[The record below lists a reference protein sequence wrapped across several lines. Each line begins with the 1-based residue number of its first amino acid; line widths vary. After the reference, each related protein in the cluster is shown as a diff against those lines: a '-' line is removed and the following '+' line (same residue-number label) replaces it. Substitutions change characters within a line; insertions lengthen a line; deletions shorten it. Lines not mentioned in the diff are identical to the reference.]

1 MPARSALENSAIG
14 APFKPNAYL
23 VRRAVQRL
31 RKNVAA
37 HFPFHSRPCA
47 DMPARLEPRRAII
60 AVAPFDDDA
69 RAAPSAPVPI
79 RQLPDILI
87 NQIAAGEV
95 VERPASVV
103 KELVENALDAGAL
116 RIDIDLEEGGVR
128 LIRIRD
134 DGAGIAAAEL
144 PLAIS
149 RHATSKIA
157 SLDDLEGVATLGFR
171 GEALPS
177 IASVS
182 RFVVVSRRDEAEH
195 GSSLE
200 VEGGRVGGI
209 TPKPHPRG
217 TTVEVRDL
225 FFNVPARRKFL
236 KAERTELGHIEE
248 WLRQLALARPDVEL
262 RVSHNGRPSRR
273 WKGEGGGMLH
283 GAGVSH
289 VRLNETLGEEFARH
303 ALRVDHSAAGLRLHG
318 WIAQPAYNRA
328 SADQQY
334 LYVNGR
340 AVRDRSIA
348 HAVKQ
353 AFADVLFHGR
363 QPAYVLFLELDPRR
377 VDVNVHPAK
386 HEVRF
391 RDARLLHDFVYRT
404 LHEALAETRAGQSPA
419 SMEAGAATA
428 LVYPDAGSPNA
439 TAGMG
444 WSQFQRGM
452 PQAPL
457 GLQVAEARA
466 GYAALYGASPSMQAM
481 ASPMPA
487 SDDATLP
494 PLGYAIAQLHG
505 IYILAETAEGLIVV
519 DMHAAHERI
528 GYEKLKRAHDG
539 EGLRSQPLLVPAALA
554 VSEREADTAE
564 REAAMLALLGFDV
577 TRSGLQSLTL
587 RSVPALLAHGD
598 VEALLRD
605 VLGDLRD
612 HGDTSFAGGRRVV
625 AARDE
630 LLSTMAC
637 HGAVRANRRLSLPEM
652 NALLRQMEATE
663 RSGQCNHGRPTW
675 ARFTLPEI
683 DRWFLRGR

>member
-1 MPARSALENSAIG
+1 M
-14 APFKPNAYL
+14 
-23 VRRAVQRL
+23 
-31 RKNVAA
+31 
-37 HFPFHSRPCA
+37 
-47 DMPARLEPRRAII
+47 
-60 AVAPFDDDA
+60 
-69 RAAPSAPVPI
+69 PI
-79 RQLPDILI
+79 RQLPDTLI

-103 KELVENALDAGAL
+103 KELVENALDAGA
-116 RIDIDLEEGGVR
+116 RRVDIDLEEGGVR

-134 DGAGIAAAEL
+134 DGLGIPPEEL
-144 PLAIS
+144 PLAVS

-182 RFVVVSRRDEAEH
+182 RFLLASRHRGAEH
-195 GSSLE
+195 GAALE
-200 VEGGRVGGI
+200 IDGGRVGEVI
-209 TPKPHPRG
+209 PRSHPQG
-217 TTVEVRDL
+217 TTIEVRDL

-236 KAERTELGHIEE
+236 RAERTELGHIED

-262 RVSHNGRPSRR
+262 RVSHNGKPSRR
-273 WKGEGGGMLH
+273 WKGEGDLL
-283 GAGVSH
+283 SE
-289 VRLNETLGEEFARH
+289 VRLHEALGEEFARNTLH
-303 ALRVDHSAAGLRLHG
+303 VDHAAAGLRLHG
-318 WIAQPAYNRA
+318 WIAQPVYNRA
-328 SADQQY
+328 SADQQF

-340 AVRDRSIA
+340 AVRDRSVA

-353 AFADVLFHGR
+353 AYADVLFHGR

-391 RDARLLHDFVYRT
+391 RDARLIHDFVYRT
-404 LHEALAETRAGQSPA
+404 LHDALAGTRAGVVAGGATAVDGQGAGIQQGQSAPSA
-419 SMEAGAATA
+419 GTMPTGFAFGAPGAA
-428 LVYPDAGSPNA
+428 G
-439 TAGMG
+439 GGIG
-444 WSQFQRGM
+444 WNR

-457 GLQVAEARA
+457 GLPVEEVRA
-466 GYAALYGASPSMQAM
+466 SYGALYGAPSAIV
-481 ASPMPA
+481 ASSASTPMPGNGD
-487 SDDATLP
+487 SGLP

-505 IYILAETAEGLIVV
+505 IYILAETADGLIVV

-528 GYEKLKRAHDG
+528 GYEKLKTAHDG
-539 EGLRSQPLLVPAALA
+539 EGLRTQPLLVPATLA
-554 VSEREADTAE
+554 VAEREADVAEREADTL
-564 REAAMLALLGFDV
+564 AALGFEI
-577 TRSGLQSLTL
+577 TRSGPQSLTL

-605 VLGDLRD
+605 VLADLRE
-612 HGDTSFAGGRRVV
+612 HGESRRVA

-630 LLSTMAC
+630 LLATMAC

-652 NALLRQMEATE
+652 NALLREMEVTE

-675 ARFTLPEI
+675 ARFTLADI

>member
-1 MPARSALENSAIG
+1 MS
-14 APFKPNAYL
+14 
-23 VRRAVQRL
+23 
-31 RKNVAA
+31 
-37 HFPFHSRPCA
+37 
-47 DMPARLEPRRAII
+47 
-60 AVAPFDDDA
+60 
-69 RAAPSAPVPI
+69 I
-79 RQLPDILI
+79 RQLPDTLI

-103 KELVENALDAGAL
+103 KELVENALDAGA
-116 RIDIDLEEGGVR
+116 RRVDIDLEEGGVR

-134 DGAGIAAAEL
+134 DGAGIAADEL
-144 PLAIS
+144 PLAVS

-157 SLDDLEGVATLGFR
+157 SLDDLEGVTTLGFR

-182 RFVVVSRRDEAEH
+182 RFALSSRRIGEDRGAV
-195 GSSLE
+195 LE
-200 VEGGRVGGI
+200 IDGGRVGEVA
-209 TPKPHPRG
+209 PKPHPQG

-262 RVSHNGRPSRR
+262 RVSHNGKPTRR
-273 WKGEGGGMLH
+273 WKGEGDLVEVGLSDLRIGE
-283 GAGVSH
+283 A
-289 VRLNETLGEEFARH
+289 LGEEFARN
-303 ALRVDHSAAGLRLHG
+303 ALRVDHSGAGLRLHG
-318 WIAQPAYNRA
+318 WIAQPSYNRA

-334 LYVNGR
+334 FYVNGR
-340 AVRDRSIA
+340 AVRDRSVA

-353 AFADVLFHGR
+353 AYADVLFHGR

-391 RDARLLHDFVYRT
+391 RDARLIHDFVYRT
-404 LHEALAETRAGQSPA
+404 LNDALAETRAGTLPSAQVPGADGFAAPDGGA
-419 SMEAGAATA
+419 SAAATA
-428 LVYPDAGSPNA
+428 ANA
-439 TAGMG
+439 YQWRST
-444 WSQFQRGM
+444 
-452 PQAPL
+452 APL
-457 GLQVAEARA
+457 GLQQVAETRA
-466 GYAALYGASPSMQAM
+466 GYAALYGGGGLGGSGYGGGSLAGSGSAYASPAPGLPIG
-481 ASPMPA
+481 APA
-487 SDDATLP
+487 LPSSDDASLP

-505 IYILAETAEGLIVV
+505 IYVLAESAEGLIVV

-528 GYEKLKRAHDG
+528 GYEKLKSAHDG
-539 EGLRSQPLLVPAALA
+539 EGLRTQPLLVPATLA
-554 VSEREADTAE
+554 VSEREAEVAE
-564 REAAMLALLGFDV
+564 REEATLVQLGFEV
-577 TRSGLQSLTL
+577 TRSGPQSLTL
-587 RSVPALLAHGD
+587 RAVPALLAHGD

-605 VLGDLRD
+605 VLADLRE
-612 HGDTSFAGGRRVV
+612 HGESRRVA

-637 HGAVRANRRLSLPEM
+637 HGAVRANRRLTLPEM
-652 NALLRQMEATE
+652 NALLREMEATE

-675 ARFTLPEI
+675 ARFSLPEI